1 MENVRVEP
9 QKVFDFF
16 LQLCEIPHGSKN
28 EAQISQFL
36 QNFGKSLGFETIA
49 DEVGNVLIKKPA
61 TPGYETRKTIILQG
75 HMDMVCDKRPDVEH
89 DFTKD
94 AIQTYIDGEWLK
106 AKGTTLGA
114 DNGIGVAAGMAVLAD
129 TTMQHGPIN
138 CLFTIDEETGLT
150 GAEKLSPDFL
160 QGDILINLDSED
172 EGEIF
177 IGCAG
182 GVCNY
187 ATFKHLWVPVAADM
201 FYMKLDIAGL
211 TGGHSGDDIDKGRAN
226 ANKLLNRFL
235 CRVADKYEFYLCD
248 ISGGSLHNA
257 IPRDA
262 SAVIA
267 VPSADKESVRVDFNI
282 FAAEVQDEYAATEPN
297 MRFTLQSTEPTGRCI
312 DTDVACGLLKSV
324 HAVFNGVFA
333 MSQDMPGLVETSS
346 NLASIKRTS
355 DNTLKIT
362 ASQRSSILSA
372 RDNVSATVRSAFE
385 LGGATVE
392 TSGGYPGWKPNVKS
406 EILKV
411 ACDTY
416 KELFGGE
423 AKIRAIH
430 AGVECGLF
438 LEKAPHLDMI
448 SFGPT
453 MRGVHSPDERLNIPS
468 TERWWRHLVA
478 VLENAPVKQ

>member
-1 MENVRVEP
+1 MDKTSLEP
-9 QKVFDFF
+9 KMVFDYF

-28 EAQISQFL
+28 EAQISAFL
-36 QNFGKSLGFETIA
+36 QEFGKNLGYETIA

-61 TPGYETRKTIILQG
+61 SAGYENRKTIILQG
-75 HMDMVCDKRPDVEH
+75 HMDMVCDKRPDVDC

-94 AIQTYIDGEWLK
+94 PIRTYIDGEWMK
-106 AKGTTLGA
+106 AQGTTLGA
-114 DNGIGVAAGMAVLAD
+114 DNGIGVAAAMAVLAD
-129 TTMQHGPIN
+129 KTLKHGPVN

-160 QGDILINLDSED
+160 QGDILVNLDSED

-182 GVCNY
+182 GVRNT
-187 ATFKHLWVPVAADM
+187 ATFKHLWQPIAGDM
-201 FYMKLDIAGL
+201 FYMKVDIAGL

-235 CRVADKYEFYLCD
+235 LRVAEKFEFYLCD

-267 VPSADKESVRVDFNI
+267 VQAADKEAVRIEFNL
-282 FAAEVQDEYAATEPN
+282 FAAEVQDEYSVTEPTA
-297 MRFTLQSTEPTGRCI
+297 RFLLQSTDPVNRCI
-312 DTDVACGLLKSV
+312 DSDTTKGLLKSI

-346 NLASIKRTS
+346 NLASVKRTS
-355 DNTLKIT
+355 DNVIT
-362 ASQRSSILSA
+362 IVTSQRSSIESA
-372 RDNVSATVRSAFE
+372 RTNVSNTVRAAFE
-385 LGGATVE
+385 LGGAKVE
-392 TSGGYPGWKPNVKS
+392 TNGGYPGWKPNVKS

-416 KELFGGE
+416 KDMFGKE
-423 AKIRAIH
+423 PKIRAIH
-430 AGVECGLF
+430 AGLECGLF
-438 LEKAPHLDMI
+438 LEKAPGLDMI

-468 TERWWRHLVA
+468 TERWWRHLLA
-478 VLENAPVKQ
+478 LLENAPAK

>member
-1 MENVRVEP
+1 MNKISLKP
-9 QKVFDFF
+9 KMVFDYFM
-16 LQLCEIPHGSKN
+16 QLCEIPHGSKN
-28 EAQISQFL
+28 EEQISAFL
-36 QNFGKSLGFETIA
+36 QEFGKNLGYDTIA

-61 TPGYETRKTIILQG
+61 SEGYENRKTIILQG
-75 HMDMVCDKRPDVEH
+75 HMDMVCDKRPDVVH

-94 AIQTYIDGEWLK
+94 AIRTYVDGEWLK
-106 AKGTTLGA
+106 AEGTTLGA

-129 TTMQHGPIN
+129 KSLKHGPIN

-150 GAEKLSPDFL
+150 GAEKLSPEFL

-182 GVCNY
+182 GVRNT
-187 ATFKHLWVPVAADM
+187 AMFKHLWQPIAGSM
-201 FYMKLDIAGL
+201 FYMKIDIAGL

-226 ANKLLNRFL
+226 ANKLLARFL
-235 CRVADKYEFYLCD
+235 LRVAEKYEFYLCD

-267 VPSADKESVRVDFNI
+267 VQEADKEAVRIEFNL
-282 FAAEVQDEYAATEPN
+282 FAAEVQDEFSVTEPSA
-297 MRFTLQSTEPTGRCI
+297 RFLLQSTDPVNRCI
-312 DTDVACGLLKSV
+312 DSESAMGLIKSLN
-324 HAVFNGVFA
+324 AVFNGVFA

-346 NLASIKRTS
+346 NLASVKRTS
-355 DNTLKIT
+355 ENEIT
-362 ASQRSSILSA
+362 VITSQRSSIESA
-372 RDNVSATVRSAFE
+372 RTNVSNCVRTAFE
-385 LGGATVE
+385 LGGAKVE
-392 TSGGYPGWKPNVKS
+392 TNGGYPGWKPNVKS

-416 KELFGGE
+416 KDMFGKE
-423 AKIRAIH
+423 PKIRAIH
-430 AGVECGLF
+430 AGLECGLF
-438 LEKAPHLDMI
+438 LEKAPALDMI

-468 TERWWRHLVA
+468 TERWWQHLVA
-478 VLENAPVKQ
+478 LLEKAPLK